1 MLNRKYLA
9 TPEQLVNFGV
19 LIFLNFLPGKSKSI
33 SADLIINTD
42 LLMFFKNYMMTKG
55 VNVVKCS
62 LLDTE
67 QIFLELFSSIIVLD
81 VKLSYRH

>member
-9 TPEQLVNFGV
+9 IPELVNFGV
-19 LIFLNFLPGKSKSI
+19 LIFLDFVLGKSKSI
-33 SADLIINTD
+33 SADRIINTD
-42 LLMFFKNYMMTKG
+42 LLMFFKNYMMTKE

>member
-1 MLNRKYLA
+1 MNRKYLA
-9 TPEQLVNFGV
+9 IPEELVNFGV
-19 LIFLNFLPGKSKSI
+19 LIFLDFVLGKSKSI

-42 LLMFFKNYMMTKG
+42 LLIFFKNYMMTKG